1 MINTNAIVR
10 LAALCAVALFL
21 SASPGNAAQAAFKWW
36 QAADVIKELALTSDQ
51 SKRLEDV
58 WQKAL
63 PALKTQKTALDT
75 AEEQFQRLIDR
86 GDAAAMEQIN
96 VVEAA
101 RAELNKTR
109 ATMLWNMR
117 QVLTSNQWA
126 KFTALQ
132 QANATKN
139 AGNAAGADK
148 RR

>member
-1 MINTNAIVR
+1 MPNTNTIVR
-10 LAALCAVALFL
+10 LAALCAAAFL
-21 SASPGNAAQAAFKWW
+21 LSVSSGVAAQAAFKWW
-36 QAADVIKELALTSDQ
+36 QATDVIKELTLTPDQ
-51 SKRLEDV
+51 SKRLEEV

-63 PALKTQKTALDT
+63 PALKAQKTALDA
-75 AEEQFQRLIDR
+75 AEAQFERLIER
-86 GDAAAMEQIN
+86 GDATAMEQIN

-117 QVLTSNQWA
+117 QVLTRDQWA

-132 QANATKN
+132 QANASKN
-139 AGNAAGADK
+139 AASAEK

>member
-1 MINTNAIVR
+1 MLNTNTFVR
-10 LAALCAVALFL
+10 VAALCAAAFFL
-21 SASPGNAAQAAFKWW
+21 CASSGNAAQAAFKWW
-36 QAADVIKELALTSDQ
+36 QAADVIKELALTTDQ

-63 PALKTQKTALDT
+63 PVLKTQKTALDA

-132 QANATKN
+132 AAAATKN
-139 AGNAAGADK
+139 SANADK
-148 RR
+148 SK

>member
-1 MINTNAIVR
+1 MPNTNTIVR
-10 LAALCAVALFL
+10 LAALCAAAFIL
-21 SASPGNAAQAAFKWW
+21 SVSSGVAAQTAFKWW
-36 QAADVIKELALTSDQ
+36 QATDVIKELTLTPDQ

-63 PALKTQKTALDT
+63 PALKAQKTALDA
-75 AEEQFQRLIDR
+75 AEAQFERLIER
-86 GDAAAMEQIN
+86 GDATAMEQIN

-117 QVLTSNQWA
+117 QVLTRDQWA

-132 QANATKN
+132 QANASKN
-139 AGNAAGADK
+139 AASAEK

>member
-1 MINTNAIVR
+1 MPNTNTIVR
-10 LAALCAVALFL
+10 LAALCAAAFL
-21 SASPGNAAQAAFKWW
+21 LSVSSGVAAQAAFKWW
-36 QAADVIKELALTSDQ
+36 QATDVIKELTLTPDQ

-63 PALKTQKTALDT
+63 PALKAQKTALDA
-75 AEEQFQRLIDR
+75 AEAQFERLIER
-86 GDAAAMEQIN
+86 GDATAMEQIN

-117 QVLTSNQWA
+117 QVLTRDQWA

-132 QANATKN
+132 QANASKN
-139 AGNAAGADK
+139 AASAEK

>member
-1 MINTNAIVR
+1 MPNTNTIVR
-10 LAALCAVALFL
+10 LAALCAAAFL
-21 SASPGNAAQAAFKWW
+21 LSVSSGVAAQAAFKWW
-36 QAADVIKELALTSDQ
+36 QATDVIKELTLAPDQ

-63 PALKTQKTALDT
+63 PALKAQKTALDA
-75 AEEQFQRLIDR
+75 AEAQFERLIER
-86 GDAAAMEQIN
+86 GDATAMEQIN

-117 QVLTSNQWA
+117 QVLTRDQWA

-132 QANATKN
+132 QANASKN
-139 AGNAAGADK
+139 AASAEK